1 MKLSIN
7 SIFNLLLFLIVP
19 VLGTLR
25 ALLNINYKNS
35 RLTAY
40 FILAAFFSL
49 LTIKSPPLGDLY
61 RYLFRFDYINNLSQI
76 NEYTID
82 FTFGVFVLIF
92 KYFDIPFY
100 LFSSIFVF
108 LGLLFLF
115 LTIDKLYLKYKWSS
129 SMQIA
134 LIAISIIFFNP
145 IAASIGLRSYLALS
159 LFIYGVILVS
169 DNKNKGYFFGLLA
182 VLTHVS
188 FSYLFVFLILSKF
201 IKINNFQT
209 ALISIFLFFV
219 SNFAVPVLF
228 QYFTLYQGG
237 GYYGSYVENDYEY
250 NSTNEF
256 LGYLIDISSYSILLI
271 LYLFS
276 KNSENDKFIIKIRFI
291 INLLIVS
298 VFLACSIKT
307 AFGRYFSYVSFLIML
322 VIFVENFFYK
332 KNKIP
337 MVILVLISI
346 IFLSLNNTYYRRDTI
361 LNGSFAE
368 MMLVS
373 PIFLLN
379 YSDGEYRKLVSMVDS
394 EGYINK

>member
-19 VLGTLR
+19 VLGALR
-25 ALLNINYKNS
+25 ALLNINYRNS
-35 RLTAY
+35 RLVAY

-82 FTFGVFVLIF
+82 FTFGVFVLLF
-92 KYFDIPFY
+92 KYFGIPFY

-115 LTIDKLYLKYKWSS
+115 LAIDELYLKYKWSS
-129 SMQIA
+129 GMQIA

-188 FSYLFVFLILSKF
+188 FSYLFIFLILSKF

-219 SNFAVPVLF
+219 SNFAVPILF
-228 QYFTLYQGG
+228 QYFALYQGG
-237 GYYGSYVENDYEY
+237 GYYGSYVESDYEY
-250 NSTNEF
+250 NSANEF

-271 LYLFS
+271 LYFFS
-276 KNSENDKFIIKIRFI
+276 KNSGNDKFLIKIRFI

-298 VFLACSIKT
+298 VFLACSVKT
-307 AFGRYFSYVSFLIML
+307 AFGRYFSYVSFLMMF
-322 VIFVENFFYK
+322 VVFVENFFYK

-346 IFLSLNNTYYRRDTI
+346 IFLSLNNTYYRRDSI
-361 LNGSFAE
+361 LNGKFFE

-373 PIFLLN
+373 PLFLLN
-379 YSDGEYRKLVSMVDS
+379 YSDREYRKLVSMVDS
-394 EGYINK
+394 EGFINK